1 MPEESSNGSGVG
13 SAEASAPSSGSE
25 PSSSEFGSPKQVAKA
40 QQILSTPERDTNG
53 ADPSSGAEGETPQQK
68 QQRESRYAR
77 TRRLKAELKQ
87 REEALAQREARLN
100 QVEQEKKAPKPKY
113 TLEELKEYREQWAQ
127 EAEYD
132 DNKRKL
138 VDQAD
143 KEIARLEGQGNFTQE
158 WQAAEA
164 DLAQADPEFMRKGTR
179 LDTKLREVMAGPDG
193 QIYRQH
199 PRGIVAAYHRARME
213 ILESDHKQALGKIK
227 ELEQELERVTGLTSI
242 GGGAPSRPNGGGR
255 IENLKDFSKL
265 SSKEMRNRLAS
276 SPKASLPWL

>member
-1 MPEESSNGSGVG
+1 M
-13 SAEASAPSSGSE
+13 
-25 PSSSEFGSPKQVAKA
+25 
-40 QQILSTPERDTNG
+40 
-53 ADPSSGAEGETPQQK
+53 
-68 QQRESRYAR
+68 
-77 TRRLKAELKQ
+77 
-87 REEALAQREARLN
+87 
-100 QVEQEKKAPKPKY
+100 EQEKKSPKPKY

-132 DNKRKL
+132 DHKRKL
-138 VDQAD
+138 VEQAD

-164 DLAQADPEFMRKGTR
+164 DLAKADPEFMRRGTR

-213 ILESDHKQALGKIK
+213 LLEGDHKQALGKIK
-227 ELEQELERVTGLTSI
+227 QLEQELERVTGLTSI

-255 IENLKDFSKL
+255 IENLKDFQKL
-265 SSKEMRNRLAS
+265 SSKEMRNRLTS
-276 SPKASLPWL
+276 SPKSSGSLPWL